1 MHVVFFGPV
10 DKELLLNAV
19 LVDAQAFAVEGG
31 EIVRPDLGIGGRD
44 EHMVILG
51 AHGLGGVEN
60 LLRAL
65 GGIGHVTQQVDLA
78 RDQLFQKLRPAALHI
93 LVFPAGIDGDA
104 LLVFV
109 TVAGAPPELIRAV
122 EGRFIPADADDL
134 FLRLGRQRGWE

>member
-1 MHVVFFGPV
+1 MNDTESRILVSAEGL
-10 DKELLLNAV
+10 KKLEEELNYLETV
-19 LVDAQAFAVEGG
+19 RRP
-31 EIVRPDLGIGGRD
+31 EIAEQIRI
-44 EHMVILG
+44 
-51 AHGLGGVEN
+51 
-60 LLRAL
+60 
-65 GGIGHVTQQVDLA
+65 A